1 MEYIIT
7 EQQFNQ
13 LNRTRDQ
20 LELLAQL
27 AQGNNQ
33 MMLEVQTSVFIS
45 TMAKLSEE
53 LQTLLNQLER
63 DTDKH

>member
-53 LQTLLNQLER
+53 IQTLLNQLES

>member
-53 LQTLLNQLER
+53 LQTLLNQLES